1 MIRHRPHL
9 SLSVLALA
17 YTMSLAACSDS
28 AETDGAETDPPPSQ
42 TDVTAAAPAR
52 MDTVPDAGSA
62 TGPAVA
68 PDAELSA
75 SSFRLILPA
84 VAGRPGV
91 LYGSITGG
99 AVGDRLTGVAFEDV
113 AADARVGIHE
123 TRMSGGRMSMEERP
137 ALDVPA
143 GETVTLEEGGWH
155 GMVFD
160 LPTDMKAGGTVPVRL
175 TFETAGPRTVDA
187 AVEARGSGQ

>member
-1 MIRHRPHL
+1 MIRNRPHL
-9 SLSVLALA
+9 FISVLAFA
-17 YTMSLAACSDS
+17 CTMTLSACGDS
-28 AETDGAETDPPPSQ
+28 AETDTPPAETDMTATAPAQ
-42 TDVTAAAPAR
+42 TDMQAPG
-52 MDTVPDAGSA
+52 AGSGA
-62 TGPAVA
+62 GPAVV

-75 SSFRLILPA
+75 SNFRLILPA
-84 VAGRPGV
+84 VSGRPGV

-99 AVGDRLTGVAFEDV
+99 AEGDRLTGAALEDV
-113 AADARVGIHE
+113 AADARVEIHE
-123 TRMSGGRMSMEERP
+123 TQMSGGRMSMEERA

-160 LPTDMKAGGTVPVRL
+160 LPADMKAGGTVPVQL